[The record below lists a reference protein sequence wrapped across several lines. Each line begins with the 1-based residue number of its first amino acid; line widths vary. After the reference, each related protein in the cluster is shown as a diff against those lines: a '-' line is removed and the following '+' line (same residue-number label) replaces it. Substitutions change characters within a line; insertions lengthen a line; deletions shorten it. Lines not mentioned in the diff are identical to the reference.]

1 MKAFFSIALAVI
13 IILSQLVACTST
25 NQPRNAELIVTYNGE
40 EVHRAGTAFKSLKE
54 FDTIIRDNTKTKY
67 VVFSAKWCNSCE
79 FLKKALKQS
88 GHWEQVTLINI
99 DEPWVASLASSLG
112 VRAVPS
118 MVVVGKDD
126 SIQKTF
132 VGPSAI
138 VMHLLI
144 NVDK

>member
-1 MKAFFSIALAVI
+1 MRIFFLTVI
-13 IILSQLVACTST
+13 TAAIILSQLVACTST
-25 NQPRNAELIVTYNGE
+25 SQPRNAELIVTYNGK

-67 VVFSAKWCNSCE
+67 IIFSAKWCNSCK
-79 FLKKALKQS
+79 FLNKALKQS

-126 SIQKTF
+126 SIQKSF